1 MKGLLVVLLGLGL
14 LVVLGPLGGSV
25 TKGILFLDWPLSFLL
40 GCSLGDFVVLVVVAV
55 VVVEVVVLGGLVTM
69 GTLLFGNLVVVCLL

>member
-14 LVVLGPLGGSV
+14 FVVLGPLGGSV

-40 GCSLGDFVVLVVVAV
+40 GCSLGDFVVLGVV
-55 VVVEVVVLGGLVTM
+55 VVVEVVVLGDFVTI
-69 GTLLFGNLVVVCLL
+69 GTLLFGVLMVVCLF